1 MAGINEPDLY
11 ELSCDGVVVTYSKSS
26 FNGSARLS
34 YRESY
39 PDVNAFGPE
48 IRVVATGLGSEVTV
62 DVEAIPDLLVVGPRQ
77 TYRVIELSG
86 HREERRFLRR
96 FHTPATKRSRSTEP
110 GSVGGGLPAHPFR
123 HAAAD
128 YHVVQWELLILNIF
142 RAQGIDR
149 QVADGAVEN
158 FTGGVRPDPP

>member
-11 ELSCDGVVVTYSKSS
+11 ELSCDGVVVTYSTSS

-86 HREERRFLRR
+86 TAKSVDFFAGSTPQRRRDLDQLN
-96 FHTPATKRSRSTEP
+96 PAPS
-110 GSVGGGLPAHPFR
+110 G
-123 HAAAD
+123 AACQPT
-128 YHVVQWELLILNIF
+128 HFV
-142 RAQGIDR
+142 
-149 QVADGAVEN
+149 
-158 FTGGVRPDPP
+158 TRPPTTTSCSGNC